1 MAMSSTLRK
10 QLLQFQENEIT
21 EYHIYSRLAG
31 SVGDEENREVL
42 RKIAEDERRH
52 YDEWKEITGEDVDPR
67 RLDIWRYTLIGRT
80 LGFTFALK
88 LMERGEEGA
97 QENYEALVREIPKAE
112 AIMQDENAHE
122 EALLEMLDEE
132 LLRYTGSIVLGLSDA
147 LVELT
152 GALAGLTLALQD
164 TTLIALSASITGIAA
179 SLSMGASEYLSTK
192 SEETSKSPTKA
203 ALYTGLTYIVT
214 VLLLV
219 LPYLLVANY
228 FICLLI
234 ALTVGV
240 LIIAAF
246 NVYVAVA
253 QDEPF
258 RRRFVEM
265 AGLSL
270 GVSAVSFLI
279 GLVVRNLFGV
289 EV

>member
-1 MAMSSTLRK
+1 MAISAALRER
-10 QLLQFQENEIT
+10 LLQFQENEIT
-21 EYHIYSRLAG
+21 EYHIYSRLADT
-31 SVGDEENREVL
+31 VDDEENRKVL
-42 RKIAEDERRH
+42 KEIAEDERRH
-52 YDEWKEITGEDVDPR
+52 YGEWKEVTGEEVEPR
-67 RLDIWRYTLIGRT
+67 RFDIWRYTWIGRM
-80 LGFTFALK
+80 LGFTFAVK
-88 LMERGEEGA
+88 LMEQGEEGA
-97 QENYEALVREIPKAE
+97 QEHYGELVDEIPKAE

-122 EALLEMLDEE
+122 EALLNMLDEE

-192 SEETSKSPTKA
+192 SEESEKSPTKA

-214 VLLLV
+214 VILLV
-219 LPYLLVANY
+219 LPYLLLANY
-228 FICLLI
+228 FVCLLI
-234 ALTVGV
+234 ALAVGL

-246 NVYVAVA
+246 NFYVAVA

-258 RRRFVEM
+258 RRRFLEM

>member
-1 MAMSSTLRK
+1 MAVSSSVRK
-10 QLLQFQENEIT
+10 KLLQFQENEIT
-21 EYHIYSRLAG
+21 EYHIYSRLADT
-31 SVGDEENREVL
+31 VDDEENRKVL
-42 RKIAEDERRH
+42 KEIAEDERRH
-52 YDEWKEITGEDVDPR
+52 YGEWKEVTGEDVEPR
-67 RLDIWRYTLIGRT
+67 RFDVWRYTLIGRL

-88 LMERGEEGA
+88 LMEKGEEGA
-97 QENYEALVREIPKAE
+97 QEHYGVLIEEVPKAE
-112 AIMQDENAHE
+112 AIMKDENAHE
-122 EALLEMLDEE
+122 DALLEMLDEE
-132 LLRYTGSIVLGLSDA
+132 MLRYTGSIVLGLSDA

-164 TTLIALSASITGIAA
+164 TSLIALSASITGIAA

-192 SEETSKSPTKA
+192 SEESEKSPTKA
-203 ALYTGLTYIVT
+203 AFYTGLTYIVT
-214 VLLLV
+214 VILLV
-219 LPYLLVANY
+219 LPYLLLANY
-228 FICLLI
+228 FVCLLI

-246 NVYVAVA
+246 NFYVAVA

-258 RRRFVEM
+258 RRRFAEM

>member
-1 MAMSSTLRK
+1 MAISSALREK
-10 QLLQFQENEIT
+10 LLQFQENEIT
-21 EYHIYSRLAG
+21 EYQIYSRLADT
-31 SVGDEENREVL
+31 VDDEENREVL
-42 RKIAEDERRH
+42 KEIAEDEHRH
-52 YDEWKEITGEDVDPR
+52 YGEWREVTGEDVKPR
-67 RLDIWRYTLIGRT
+67 RFDIWRYTWIARL
-80 LGFTFALK
+80 LGLTFAVK
-88 LMERGEEGA
+88 LMEKGEEGA
-97 QENYEALVREIPKAE
+97 QEHYEELIEEIPKAE
-112 AIMQDENAHE
+112 AIMKDENAHE
-122 EALLEMLDEE
+122 EALLDMLDEE

-192 SEETSKSPTKA
+192 SEASAKSPTKA

-214 VLLLV
+214 VILLV
-219 LPYLLVANY
+219 LPYLLLANY
-228 FICLLI
+228 FVCLVI

-246 NVYVAVA
+246 NSYVAVA

-258 RRRFVEM
+258 RRRFGEM

>member
-1 MAMSSTLRK
+1 MAISSALRER
-10 QLLQFQENEIT
+10 LLKFQENEIT
-21 EYHIYSRLAG
+21 EYHIYSRLADT
-31 SVGDEENREVL
+31 VDDEENRQVL
-42 RKIAEDERRH
+42 KKIAEDEKRH
-52 YDEWKEITGEDVDPR
+52 YREWKEVTGEDMEPR
-67 RLDIWRYTLIGRT
+67 RLDVWRYTLIGRL

-88 LMERGEEGA
+88 LMEQGEEGA
-97 QENYEALVREIPKAE
+97 QEHYGELVEEIPKAE
-112 AIMQDENAHE
+112 AIMKDENAHE
-122 EALLEMLDEE
+122 DALLEMLDEE

-192 SEETSKSPTKA
+192 SEASTKSPTKA

-214 VLLLV
+214 VILLV
-219 LPYLLVANY
+219 LPYLLLANY
-228 FICLLI
+228 FVCLII
-234 ALTVGV
+234 ALAVGL

-246 NVYVAVA
+246 NFYVAVA

-258 RRRFVEM
+258 RRRFLEM

>member
-1 MAMSSTLRK
+1 MSMSSVLRK
-10 QLLQFQENEIT
+10 KLLQFQENEIT
-21 EYHIYSRLAG
+21 EYHIYSRLADTIEG
-31 SVGDEENREVL
+31 EENRKVL
-42 RKIAEDERRH
+42 KEIAEDERRH
-52 YDEWKEITGEDVDPR
+52 YREWKEVTGEDVEPR
-67 RLDIWRYTLIGRT
+67 RLDIWRYTLIGRL

-88 LMERGEEGA
+88 LLEQGEEGA
-97 QENYEALVREIPKAE
+97 QEHYDALIEEIPKAE
-112 AIMQDENAHE
+112 AILRDENAHE
-122 EALLEMLDEE
+122 EALLDMLDEE

-192 SEETSKSPTKA
+192 SEGTAKSPTKA
-203 ALYTGLTYIVT
+203 ALYTGFTYVVT
-214 VLLLV
+214 VTLLV
-219 LPYLLVANY
+219 LPYLLLANY
-228 FICLLI
+228 FVCLLI

-240 LIIAAF
+240 VIIAAF
-246 NVYVAVA
+246 NFYVAVA

>member
-1 MAMSSTLRK
+1 MTISSALRQK
-10 QLLQFQENEIT
+10 LLQFQENEIT
-21 EYHIYSRLAG
+21 EYHIYARLADT
-31 SVGDEENREVL
+31 VDDEENRKVL
-42 RKIAEDERRH
+42 KEIAEDEHRH
-52 YDEWKEITGEDVDPR
+52 YGEWKEVTGEDVEPR
-67 RLDIWRYTLIGRT
+67 RFDIWRYTLIGRL

-88 LMERGEEGA
+88 LMEKGEEGA
-97 QENYEALVREIPKAE
+97 QEHYGALIEEIPKAE
-112 AIMQDENAHE
+112 AIMKDENAHE
-122 EALLEMLDEE
+122 DALLEMLDEE
-132 LLRYTGSIVLGLSDA
+132 MLRYTGSIVLGLSDA

-192 SEETSKSPTKA
+192 SEPSEKSPTKA

-214 VLLLV
+214 VILLV
-219 LPYLLVANY
+219 LPYLLLANY
-228 FICLLI
+228 FVCLAI

-246 NVYVAVA
+246 NFYVAVA

-258 RRRFVEM
+258 RRRFAEM